1 MNRRFLKFF
10 NRNETLLVP
19 ILIGIVFVGASV
31 TVAWLLRNSIVPPPY
46 EAMTLK
52 EIKNVFASGY
62 LRFRE
67 DDGTPYLKVEL
78 HNGTLWWIK
87 KVDFEFDG
95 TAYTLNDRSA
105 FRPLHYGAQ
114 RCVLKKAPAGERQ
127 IVYDLKIV
135 KAYGYPPAQA
145 RWEKKSRHMVTEST
159 ANPKSD

>member
-1 MNRRFLKFF
+1 M
-10 NRNETLLVP
+10 
-19 ILIGIVFVGASV
+19 
-31 TVAWLLRNSIVPPPY
+31 PPPY

-95 TAYTLNDRSA
+95 TTYTLNDRSA
-105 FRPLHYGAQ
+105 FRPMHFGAL

-127 IVYDLKIV
+127 IAYDLKIV

-145 RWEKKSRHMVTEST
+145 GWEKKSRHMATDST